1 MTASETTFGH
11 TRASTPPHGSQP
23 RNAKRKKWFNNEC
36 RRARNLYHFTRKTYN
51 RHKNTH
57 NKEQLKH
64 VSKAYKQVISK
75 NVRKYNSE
83 NIAKLKKMKHAKPR
97 DFWKI
102 INSATKTNKKNGPLD
117 DLFQYFKNLNTIQ
130 TDENAEFQTSS
141 TTDTTPDTTPIFNYY
156 INQPITEKEIQE
168 AIKQLKNNKSHGFDK
183 ILNEHL
189 NTTINVMSPIYVKL
203 FNIIY
208 DTGIVPDSW
217 TQGSIFPMAVKIS
230 RKITDQ

>member
-1 MTASETTFGH
+1 
-11 TRASTPPHGSQP
+11 
-23 RNAKRKKWFNNEC
+23 
-36 RRARNLYHFTRKTYN
+36 
-51 RHKNTH
+51 
-57 NKEQLKH
+57 
-64 VSKAYKQVISK
+64 
-75 NVRKYNSE
+75 
-83 NIAKLKKMKHAKPR
+83 MKHAKPR

-102 INSATKTNKKNGPLD
+102 INSATKTNKKNAPLD

-141 TTDTTPDTTPIFNYY
+141 TTDTTPIFNYY

-183 ILNEHL
+183 ILDEHL